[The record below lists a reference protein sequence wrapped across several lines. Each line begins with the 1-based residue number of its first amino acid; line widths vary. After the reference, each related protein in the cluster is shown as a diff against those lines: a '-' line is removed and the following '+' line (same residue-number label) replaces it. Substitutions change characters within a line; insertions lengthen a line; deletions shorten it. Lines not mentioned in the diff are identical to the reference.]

1 MRETSLLRVHRN
13 LGEILTRWIK
23 PPATDPPDRFY
34 PDVIRELMRRHILFP
49 NMRILVACGG
59 MIDRDVLY
67 DLHFSDVTITNLD
80 VRPSGTEFQPFSWS
94 YQNVENMAFDDNSFD
109 FAIVHNGLH
118 HCYSPHR
125 GLLELYRVS
134 RQGILVFEP
143 RDTLYQSRLITPHWP
158 AGLAGW

>member
-1 MRETSLLRVHRN
+1 
-13 LGEILTRWIK
+13 
-23 PPATDPPDRFY
+23 
-34 PDVIRELMRRHILFP
+34 
-49 NMRILVACGG
+49 
-59 MIDRDVLY
+59 
-67 DLHFSDVTITNLD
+67 
-80 VRPSGTEFQPFSWS
+80 
-94 YQNVENMAFDDNSFD
+94 MAFDDNSFD